1 MMLELHE
8 MEGLCDAKIAII
20 DQIRG
25 KGEELLYDYHP
36 ITQEEQSSR
45 EGQACS
51 QINSGACSGLA
62 ALTFSRQKKK
72 WDDKHAELL
81 SSMVKKSSSKSKVKK
96 LILFNH
102 LFLNIFITHLN
113 SYLYPCQI
121 TLQHPTNLDWGR
133 FSDIRAS

>member
-1 MMLELHE
+1 MKWRVYVILEQQQLTRF
-8 MEGLCDAKIAII
+8 G
-20 DQIRG
+20 G

-36 ITQEEQSSR
+36 ITREEQSSR
-45 EGQACS
+45 DGQACS
-51 QINSGACSGLA
+51 QINRGAWRSGWA
-62 ALTFSRQKKK
+62 ALTFSRQKK

-81 SSMVKKSSSKSKVKK
+81 SSMVKKSSSKSKREK

-113 SYLYPCQI
+113 SCLYPCQI

-133 FSDIRAS
+133 FSDFRAS

>member
-36 ITQEEQSSR
+36 ITREEQSSR

-51 QINSGACSGLA
+51 QINRGAWSSGWA
-62 ALTFSRQKKK
+62 ALTFSRQKK

-81 SSMVKKSSSKSKVKK
+81 SSMVKKSSSKSKREK

-133 FSDIRAS
+133 FSDFRAS